1 MKFRKSFFAA
11 LVAAALCPVLS
22 ASSATF
28 APEEAILG
36 EPVQINLTEP
46 VTPIEKNGYML
57 TPLAEFQAEARVL
70 SAHHY
75 STDRESQL
83 VPVDLALGWKHMS
96 EDAVLKKIEIR
107 QDGRFYFWKTD
118 AFPIPREE
126 IETQSTNM
134 HLIPADD
141 IIEETLKSVK
151 TGERVR
157 FKGYLVEARGK
168 DNWHWRSSLTRH
180 DTGAGACELVYV
192 TSLEVQDIN
201 PPTHYVAR

>member
-36 EPVQINLTEP
+36 EPVQKNLTAAVE
-46 VTPIEKNGYML
+46 PIEKNGYML

-70 SAHHY
+70 SALHY
-75 STDRESQL
+75 NGDRESDL

-96 EDAVLKKIEIR
+96 EDAVLQKIEIF
-107 QDGRFYFWKTD
+107 QDGRFYFWKTN
-118 AFPIPREE
+118 AFPIPRAE

-134 HLIPADD
+134 HLIPADS
-141 IIEETLKSVK
+141 IIEETLKSIK
-151 TGERVR
+151 TGERVK
-157 FKGYLVEARGK
+157 FSGYLVEARGK
-168 DNWHWRSSLTRH
+168 DNWHWRSSLTRK

-192 TSLEVQDIN
+192 TSLEVEGIN
-201 PPTHYVAR
+201 PPTQYVAR

>member
-1 MKFRKSFFAA
+1 MKFKRSILAA
-11 LVAAALCPVLS
+11 LIAGALCPVLS

-36 EPVQINLTEP
+36 EPVQKNLTAAVEP
-46 VTPIEKNGYML
+46 IKKNGYML

-75 STDRESQL
+75 NGDRESDL

-96 EDAVLKKIEIR
+96 EDAVLQKIEIH
-107 QDGRFYFWKTD
+107 QDGRFYFWKTN
-118 AFPIPREE
+118 AFPISRAE

-134 HLIPADD
+134 HLIPADS
-141 IIEETLKSVK
+141 IIEETLKSIK
-151 TGERVR
+151 TGERVK
-157 FKGYLVEARGK
+157 FSGYLVEARGK
-168 DNWHWRSSLTRH
+168 DNWHWRSSLTRK

-192 TSLEVQDIN
+192 TSLEVEGIN
-201 PPTHYVAR
+201 PPTQYVAR